1 MSKMSN
7 KSRIGSIVIL
17 SLFLLFLGGFG
28 LAGILIPDKT
38 MSAEERRELKQLPEY
53 DREQGFSAYMNQMD
67 AYLTDQFPLRLT
79 FRRLKVGF
87 ATYLLGQSDVNGYT
101 VKNGSEF
108 EQIYPLNEQ
117 NHNHTAKV
125 LSGLIDSRFSDCRV
139 YYSVIYD
146 KGFYADKGLGLDYD
160 ALLACYQDALCEK
173 AEYIDLSDCL
183 TLEDFYKTDIHWRQ
197 ENLDAVVSRLSQI
210 MDFEPFADG
219 ELTAV
224 EAGDFYGVLYG
235 QAAFPVGKDTMV
247 YLTGDLL
254 RNCRVT
260 ILNGN
265 GEEAGSVYDTEAF
278 ADSDDKYDL
287 FLGGENAVTLIEN
300 PDAESDRNLI
310 LFRDSFGRSLSPL
323 MLKSY
328 KQITLVDLRWVKTRH
343 LSLFEDVLPTGE
355 NTDVLFLYSAQVL
368 NSMYYE

>member
-1 MSKMSN
+1 MSKIKN
-7 KSRIGSIVIL
+7 ILIL

-28 LAGILIPDKT
+28 LAGILIPDKE
-38 MSAEERRELKQLPEY
+38 MSAEERRTLEQLPEY
-53 DREQGFSAYMNQMD
+53 DSQQGFSAYMNQMD

-87 ATYLLGQSDVNGYT
+87 AAYLLGQSDVNGYT

-108 EQIYPLNEQ
+108 EQIYPLKVQ
-117 NHNHTAKV
+117 NHEHTAKV
-125 LSGLIDSRFSDCRV
+125 LSGLIDSRFSDCQV
-139 YYSVIYD
+139 YYSIIYD
-146 KGFYADKGLGLDYD
+146 KGYYADKGLGLDYET
-160 ALLACYQDALCEK
+160 LLSCYQTALGEK

-197 ENLDAVVSRLSQI
+197 ECLDKSLSRLSEA
-210 MDFEPFADG
+210 MGFELFADG
-219 ELTAV
+219 ELTEV
-224 EAGDFYGVLYG
+224 DAGDFYGVLYG

-247 YLTGDLL
+247 YLTNDLL
-254 RNCRVT
+254 EECQVT
-260 ILNGN
+260 VLNGDT
-265 GEEAGSVYDTEAF
+265 AVSGSVYDTEAF
-278 ADSDDKYDL
+278 VNSDDSYDL
-287 FLGGENAVTLIEN
+287 FLGGENAVVVIEN
-300 PDAESDRNLI
+300 PNATGDRNLI

-323 MLKSY
+323 MVKSY

-343 LSLFEDVLPTGE
+343 LTLFEEVLPTGE